1 MYVLTSNLSDLQLPD
16 ECAHHEAVVTVG
28 AFDGIHLGHQ
38 ALIQAM
44 VESAHR
50 EGHMA
55 GLITFYPHPS
65 AVLQSK
71 RRARYL
77 TTPGEKA
84 VLLEG
89 SGLDWM
95 VVILFTPEVAN
106 TSPAAFV
113 KLLHERL
120 GMRVLWIGPDFALG
134 RERAGDRATLQELG
148 QQIGFDVHE
157 VPYLTS
163 GESKV
168 SSSHIRT
175 LVKHGCV
182 EEAARLLGRYYRL
195 PGEVVHGAQRGRG
208 LGYPTAN
215 LAIQPDRVIPANGIY
230 VTFACVGSTRYG
242 SVSNVGVRPTFDN
255 GDPSVEAY
263 LLDYDGDLYGRDLLL
278 EFVARLRPEKRFTDV
293 AALVEQ
299 IDRDVL
305 QARAVLSECP
315 EAAAECPP
323 IAYHADSDAP
333 G

>member
-1 MYVLTSNLSDLQLPD
+1 MYVLTSNLADLQLPD

-38 ALIQAM
+38 ALIEGM
-44 VESAHR
+44 VERAHS
-50 EGHMA
+50 EGRMA
-55 GLITFYPHPS
+55 GLVTFYPHPS
-65 AVLQSK
+65 AVLQPE

-84 VLLEG
+84 VLLEP

-95 VVILFTPEVAN
+95 AVVLFTPEVAA

-113 KLLHERL
+113 RLLRERL
-120 GMRVLWIGPDFALG
+120 RMRTLWVGPDFALG
-134 RERAGDRATLQELG
+134 RERAGDRSTLQELG
-148 QQIGFDVHE
+148 RQIGFDVHE
-157 VPYLTS
+157 VPYLTL
-163 GESKV
+163 GQGKV

-175 LVKHGCV
+175 LVHRGHV

-195 PGEVVHGAQRGRG
+195 PGEVVHGAQRGRC

-215 LAIQPDRVIPANGIY
+215 LAVQSDRVIPANGIY
-230 VTFACVGSTRYG
+230 VTFACLGSERYG
-242 SVSNVGVRPTFDN
+242 SVTNVGVRPTFDN

-263 LLDYDGDLYGRDLLL
+263 LLDYSGDLYGRDLVL
-278 EFVARLRPEKRFTDV
+278 EFVARLRPEKRFADV

-299 IDRDVL
+299 IDRDVV
-305 QARAVLSECP
+305 QARVILNECC

-323 IAYHADSDAP
+323 LTYHAGGDTS